1 MIHNIY
7 SKRKGFEILCPLGSY
22 PLFLRRDADDRKE
35 MVKFLTKEKNKNKAS
50 SLYIHIPFCDSLCNF
65 CCFYRVLLEEN
76 KVKTYLEALKNEIIR
91 YSDTEYIKSSS
102 FESVYIGGG
111 TPTSL
116 GTDQLIDL
124 LSLLKERFDNVS
136 DAEITIE
143 TTTHNAQREKLKAL
157 YDNGVNRLSFGV
169 QTFNDPIR
177 DILTLR
183 DASSDAISVIH
194 AAHDLGFDN
203 IDIDLMYNLPGQ
215 SMDDWKRDLH
225 QAVEL
230 KLESI
235 SPNPLFIAK
244 GTAFAR
250 EIEEG
255 KIPPGSDD
263 RIEIDMYL
271 LAIKEL
277 ESAGY
282 RQQNLVHFIL
292 PEKEHAYAKM
302 RFGHHD
308 CLALGT
314 SAGGFLGRYLY
325 GNVRGM
331 NRYADSMMM
340 GFPISMCAR
349 LSKDEMMR
357 KYMIW
362 GLHSVAVSKDVFRE
376 LFGVELADVFSE
388 QIESLLRKGLI
399 ESDDSTIRLTDVG
412 KVWCTNI
419 AEEFCPDVYLAI
431 FERMFGD

>member
-1 MIHNIY
+1 
-7 SKRKGFEILCPLGSY
+7 
-22 PLFLRRDADDRKE
+22 
-35 MVKFLTKEKNKNKAS
+35 
-50 SLYIHIPFCDSLCNF
+50 
-65 CCFYRVLLEEN
+65 
-76 KVKTYLEALKNEIIR
+76 
-91 YSDTEYIKSSS
+91 
-102 FESVYIGGG
+102 
-111 TPTSL
+111 
-116 GTDQLIDL
+116 
-124 LSLLKERFDNVS
+124 
-136 DAEITIE
+136 
-143 TTTHNAQREKLKAL
+143 
-157 YDNGVNRLSFGV
+157 
-169 QTFNDPIR
+169 
-177 DILTLR
+177 
-183 DASSDAISVIH
+183 
-194 AAHDLGFDN
+194 
-203 IDIDLMYNLPGQ
+203 
-215 SMDDWKRDLH
+215 
-225 QAVEL
+225 
-230 KLESI
+230 
-235 SPNPLFIAK
+235 
-244 GTAFAR
+244 
-250 EIEEG
+250 
-255 KIPPGSDD
+255 
-263 RIEIDMYL
+263 MYL